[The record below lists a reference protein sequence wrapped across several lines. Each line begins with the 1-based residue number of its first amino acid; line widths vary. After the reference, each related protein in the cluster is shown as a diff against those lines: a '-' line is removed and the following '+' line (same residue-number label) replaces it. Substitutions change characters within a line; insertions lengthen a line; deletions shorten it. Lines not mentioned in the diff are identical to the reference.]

1 MDDILRLAKNYSKEC
16 HLNLLPCGDNNILEN
31 IHFLYDENW
40 ENQGASYPY
49 EILTYL
55 LDSYYVLPQR
65 PDLAALFCWQ
75 AINHSYYVQQLSDN
89 SVRIC
94 LDTRGIE
101 FVRGAI
107 LANWNNK
114 YKAVLEPFLE
124 RLPDKTFHYV
134 ASYMLKGYAMEKN
147 GIAEKYR
154 ASSYKSLKGKILLLS
169 EILDNAYGKSYCQ
182 ISNPTLIGNTVDL
195 GISDANKGKSRAI
208 THSFGIKLR
217 ALMLGE
223 EAEITFCDAQGT
235 KKKYK
240 FTDEERLSFVL
251 FGILYASR
259 CNNFHG
265 NVAARMNSINANRD
279 TFRMY
284 TDMFLTEYIIL
295 AIHMNSQGELS
306 DMALNK
312 VGKNV
317 NLML

>member
-55 LDSYYVLPQR
+55 FDSYYVLPQR

-89 SVRIC
+89 SVGFC
-94 LDTRGIE
+94 LDTKGVE

-114 YKAVLEPFLE
+114 YKAILEPFLE

-223 EAEITFCDAQGT
+223 ESEITFCDAQGT

-306 DMALNK
+306 DMALNE

>member
-1 MDDILRLAKNYSKEC
+1 MDNILRLAKNYSKEC

-55 LDSYYVLPQR
+55 FDSYYVLPQR

-89 SVRIC
+89 SVGFC
-94 LDTRGIE
+94 LDTKGVE

-114 YKAVLEPFLE
+114 YKAILEPFLE

-154 ASSYKSLKGKILLLS
+154 ASSYKSLKGKFRL
-169 EILDNAYGKSYCQ
+169 A
-182 ISNPTLIGNTVDL
+182 IGN
-195 GISDANKGKSRAI
+195 
-208 THSFGIKLR
+208 FG
-217 ALMLGE
+217 
-223 EAEITFCDAQGT
+223 
-235 KKKYK
+235 
-240 FTDEERLSFVL
+240 
-251 FGILYASR
+251 
-259 CNNFHG
+259 
-265 NVAARMNSINANRD
+265 
-279 TFRMY
+279 
-284 TDMFLTEYIIL
+284 
-295 AIHMNSQGELS
+295 
-306 DMALNK
+306 
-312 VGKNV
+312 
-317 NLML
+317 

>member
-1 MDDILRLAKNYSKEC
+1 MRLAKNYSKEC

-31 IHFLYDENW
+31 IHFLYDKNW

-55 LDSYYVLPQR
+55 FDSYYVLPQR

-75 AINHSYYVQQLSDN
+75 AINHSYYVQQLNDN
-89 SVRIC
+89 SVGFC
-94 LDTRGIE
+94 LDTKGVE

-114 YKAVLEPFLE
+114 YKAILEPFLE

-182 ISNPTLIGNTVDL
+182 ISNPTLIGNAVDL
-195 GISDANKGKSRAI
+195 GISAANKGKSRAI

-235 KKKYK
+235 KKKYR

-306 DMALNK
+306 DMALNE

>member
-1 MDDILRLAKNYSKEC
+1 MDDILRLAKNYLKEC

-40 ENQGASYPY
+40 ENQGTSYPY

-55 LDSYYVLPQR
+55 FDSYYVLPQR

-89 SVRIC
+89 NVGFC
-94 LDTRGIE
+94 LDTKGVE

-114 YKAVLEPFLE
+114 YKAILEPFLE

-134 ASYMLKGYAMEKN
+134 ASYMLKGYAMERN
-147 GIAEKYR
+147 EIAEKYR
-154 ASSYKSLKGKILLLS
+154 ASSYKSLKGKISPLS

-217 ALMLGE
+217 AFMLGE
-223 EAEITFCDAQGT
+223 ESEITFCDAQGT

-240 FTDEERLSFVL
+240 FKDEERFSFVL

-306 DMALNK
+306 DMALNE

>member
-1 MDDILRLAKNYSKEC
+1 MDDILKLAKNYLKEC

-40 ENQGASYPY
+40 ENQGTSYPY

-55 LDSYYVLPQR
+55 FDSYYVLPQR

-89 SVRIC
+89 SVGFC
-94 LDTRGIE
+94 LDTKGVE

-114 YKAVLEPFLE
+114 YKAILEPFLE

-147 GIAEKYR
+147 EIAEKYR
-154 ASSYKSLKGKILLLS
+154 ASSYKSLKGKISPLS

-240 FTDEERLSFVL
+240 FTDEERFSFVL

-295 AIHMNSQGELS
+295 AIHLNSQGYLS
-306 DMALNK
+306 DMVLN
-312 VGKNV
+312 NV
-317 NLML
+317 KQNADLMI

>member
-1 MDDILRLAKNYSKEC
+1 MDNILRLAKNYSKEC

-40 ENQGASYPY
+40 ENQGVPYPY

-55 LDSYYVLPQR
+55 FDSYYVLPER

-89 SVRIC
+89 NVGFC
-94 LDTRGIE
+94 QDTRGIE
-101 FVRGAI
+101 LVRDAI
-107 LANWNNK
+107 LVDWNNK
-114 YKAVLEPFLE
+114 YKAILEPFLK
-124 RLPDKTFHYV
+124 RMPDKTFHYV

-154 ASSYKSLKGKILLLS
+154 ASSYKSLKGKISLLS

-182 ISNPTLIGNTVDL
+182 ISSPTLIGNTVDL

-223 EAEITFCDAQGT
+223 EVEITFCDVQGT
-235 KKKYK
+235 KKIYK
-240 FTDEERLSFVL
+240 FTEVERMSFVL

-265 NVAARMNSINANRD
+265 NVAARMNSINANKD
-279 TFRMY
+279 TFKMY

-295 AIHMNSQGELS
+295 AIHLNSQGALS
-306 DMALNK
+306 DVVLNK
-312 VGKNV
+312 VKKNA
-317 NLML
+317 NLMI

>member
-1 MDDILRLAKNYSKEC
+1 MDDILRLAKNYLKEC

-40 ENQGASYPY
+40 ENQGTSYPY

-55 LDSYYVLPQR
+55 FVSYYVLPQR

-89 SVRIC
+89 SVGFC
-94 LDTRGIE
+94 LDTKGVE

-114 YKAVLEPFLE
+114 YKAILEPFLE

-134 ASYMLKGYAMEKN
+134 ASYMLKGYAMERN
-147 GIAEKYR
+147 EIAEKYR
-154 ASSYKSLKGKILLLS
+154 ASSYKSLKGKISPLS

-240 FTDEERLSFVL
+240 FTDEERFSFVL

-306 DMALNK
+306 DMALNE

>member
-16 HLNLLPCGDNNILEN
+16 HLDLLPCGDNNILEN

-55 LDSYYVLPQR
+55 FDSYYVLPQR

-89 SVRIC
+89 SVGFC
-94 LDTRGIE
+94 LDTKGVE

-114 YKAVLEPFLE
+114 YKAILEPFLE

-154 ASSYKSLKGKILLLS
+154 ASSYKSLKGKISLLS

-217 ALMLGE
+217 TLMLGE

-240 FTDEERLSFVL
+240 FTDEERFSFVL

-306 DMALNK
+306 DMALNE

>member
-1 MDDILRLAKNYSKEC
+1 MDDILRLAKNYLKEC

-40 ENQGASYPY
+40 ENQGTSYPY

-55 LDSYYVLPQR
+55 FDSYYVLPQR

-89 SVRIC
+89 SVGFC
-94 LDTRGIE
+94 LDTKGVE

-114 YKAVLEPFLE
+114 YKAILEPFLE

-134 ASYMLKGYAMEKN
+134 ASYMLKGYAMERN
-147 GIAEKYR
+147 EIAEKYR
-154 ASSYKSLKGKILLLS
+154 ASSYKSLKGKISPLS

-240 FTDEERLSFVL
+240 FTDEERFSFVL

-306 DMALNK
+306 DMALNE

>member
-1 MDDILRLAKNYSKEC
+1 MDNILRLAKNYSKEC

-49 EILTYL
+49 EILKYL
-55 LDSYYVLPQR
+55 FDSYYVLPQR

-89 SVRIC
+89 SVGFC
-94 LDTRGIE
+94 LDTKGVE

-114 YKAVLEPFLE
+114 YKAILEPFLE

-223 EAEITFCDAQGT
+223 ESEITFCDAQGT

-306 DMALNK
+306 DMALNE

>member
-1 MDDILRLAKNYSKEC
+1 MDDILRLAKNYLKEC

-40 ENQGASYPY
+40 ENQGTSYPY

-55 LDSYYVLPQR
+55 FDSYYVLPQR
-65 PDLAALFCWQ
+65 PDLAALFCQQ

-89 SVRIC
+89 SVGFC
-94 LDTRGIE
+94 LDTKGVE

-114 YKAVLEPFLE
+114 YKAILEPFLE

-147 GIAEKYR
+147 EIAEKYR
-154 ASSYKSLKGKILLLS
+154 ASSYKSLKGKISPLS

-240 FTDEERLSFVL
+240 FTEQERFSFVL

-259 CNNFHG
+259 CNKFHG
-265 NVAARMNSINANRD
+265 NVAARMISINANRD

-284 TDMFLTEYIIL
+284 TDMFLTERY
-295 AIHMNSQGELS
+295 LS
-306 DMALNK
+306 H
-312 VGKNV
+312 
-317 NLML
+317 